1 MNIGMATDININTY
15 SRICLRQRAYGHT
28 KGSVKGQCLPPD
40 VLPSYQMLQD
50 TQHYI
55 LRAPRPARSCN
66 RQPPFHTNRGCRR
79 QFTRYLVFGKST
91 IYNLHQMNDLVFS
104 SYFGRTLIVICDITL
119 TSVTEGTQ
127 TKGKSWH
134 GKEGHIVRKH
144 KEREKKTQAREA

>member
-40 VLPSYQMLQD
+40 VLPSYQMLQN
-50 TQHYI
+50 THTIFYA
-55 LRAPRPARSCN
+55 LHARRAHAIAN
-66 RQPPFHTNRGCRR
+66 RLSTLTEDVE
-79 QFTRYLVFGKST
+79 FTRYLVFGKST

-119 TSVTEGTQ
+119 TSVAEGTQ

-134 GKEGHIVRKH
+134 EKEGHIVRKH